1 MRELPRRG
9 AIERSNS
16 STFQGEVARAAGRR
30 GFAARD
36 GKAWMMISVDY
47 SDSVEINPG
56 STPSCLQSPSAT
68 FPRKCIAP

>member
-9 AIERSNS
+9 AMPLQFLHLPGGGGPRS
-16 STFQGEVARAAGRR
+16 GPEGAAARA
-30 GFAARD
+30 